1 MALESRLHTLSRLSN
16 NKTVVLVLLCGF
28 LLISTV
34 IGQTCKVEGCAQCRA
49 GFSDRC
55 DKCQSG
61 YDDRFTNV
69 GGVATKTCVKVTS
82 TGTILAI
89 VLPICGCVL
98 LVALIALFWWI
109 HIKRLIAKNIALY
122 NQRLEDLV
130 KKREEYERRRREM
143 EPEYIAYMKSQAQYE
158 QEMKKLKEIRD
169 RIDAMEQQEYENRM
183 RALQPPPPPPNFN
196 IFQEMERDFLERQT
210 LMQRSTSLKLPPN
223 FVETHPIPPPIIPLT
238 INMGPQTYN
247 PAGYAPT
254 GGPQIYP
261 APTPYHPIERGP

>member
-1 MALESRLHTLSRLSN
+1 MAKKSRMPQSATNRSLLSP
-16 NKTVVLVLLCGF
+16 VLVLLCGLF
-28 LLISTV
+28 LISAV
-34 IGQTCKVEGCAQCRA
+34 MGQNCKVEGCAQCRS

-61 YDDRFTNV
+61 YDDRFTNT
-69 GGVATKTCVKVTS
+69 GGVVIKTCLKVTS

-98 LVALIALFWWI
+98 LIALIALFWWI
-109 HIKRLIAKNIALY
+109 HIKRLIAKNIQLY
-122 NQRLEDLV
+122 NQRLDDLV

-143 EPEYIAYMKSQAQYE
+143 EPEYIAYMKSQAEYE

-169 RIDAMEQQEYENRM
+169 KIDAMEQQEYENRM

-196 IFQEMERDFLERQT
+196 IFQEMERDFLQRQE

-223 FVETHPIPPPIIPLT
+223 FVQQNPIPPPIIPLT

-247 PAGYAPT
+247 PAGFAPT

-261 APTPYHPIERGP
+261 APTPYQPVYRGP